1 MEEVM
6 EATSVT
12 SKGQVTI
19 PKSLRQKFGIRQGS
33 KVEFSVVGDH
43 VELHVV
49 SNPVKV
55 AKSGFGLLKAK
66 KAAVPADFDAAVLLG
81 KRNTAKR

>member
-1 MEEVM
+1 M
-6 EATSVT
+6 EATCVT

-49 SNPVKV
+49 NNPVAV
-55 AKSGFGLLKAK
+55 VSSGFGLLKARK
-66 KAAVPADFDAAVLLG
+66 TAVPADFDAALLLG
-81 KRNTAKR
+81 KCQPAK

>member
-1 MEEVM
+1 
-6 EATSVT
+6 
-12 SKGQVTI
+12 
-19 PKSLRQKFGIRQGS
+19 
-33 KVEFSVVGDH
+33 
-43 VELHVV
+43 LHVV

>member
-1 MEEVM
+1 V

-49 SNPVKV
+49 NNPVDV
-55 AKSGFGLLKAK
+55 VKSGYGLLKTK
-66 KAAVPADFDAAVLLG
+66 KAAVPADFDPAMLLG
-81 KRNTAKR
+81 KHKTAK